1 MIGAGQVQAWSMV
14 EVDYSNVERSLRAV
28 GPAWRSRLGFPL
40 THLPYVLRAVALG
53 LASFPRLNG
62 EGADPGLPGI
72 ARIDLSVQSSQV
84 ERSPVLRDA
93 RERGVAEIAIEVQRL
108 QGAALSGSLGEEAF
122 AQATFEVVDHVG
134 HGAVIGTPRVG
145 GSMIAALAVHQVAPQ
160 PSVVAIDEHSHGL
173 GIRPKGALVLSWG
186 STSVDAGDAAGFLC
200 RVKELLEQTQWEI
213 SAPG

>member
-1 MIGAGQVQAWSMV
+1 MV

-28 GPAWRSRLGFPL
+28 GSAWRSRLGFPL

-62 EGADPGLPGI
+62 EVADAGI
-72 ARIDLSVQSSQV
+72 EAIPRIDLSVQSGHV
-84 ERSPVLRDA
+84 GRGPVLRDA
-93 RERGVAEIAIEVQRL
+93 RNRGVAEIAVEVQRL

-122 AQATFEVVDHVG
+122 TQATFEVVDHVG
-134 HGAVIGTPRVG
+134 HGAVIGTPRVV

-160 PSVVAIDEHSHGL
+160 PSIVAIDEHSQGL
-173 GIRPKGALVLSWG
+173 GIRPKGSLVLCWG